1 MENIADVI
9 SKFSDSFY
17 SIEMDFYKQTELLEK
32 KYVREI
38 KSLAKDLKMRVFT
51 KDNIDAFR
59 YQVLE
64 DERHFDFYP
73 TVNSVTDKK
82 SISLLSQYLIIE
94 SEEDE
99 GLEGSWINDYLPD
112 EIILKQPQ

>member
-1 MENIADVI
+1 MENTADVI

-17 SIEMDFYKQTELLEK
+17 SIEKDFDKQTKLLEK
-32 KYVREI
+32 KYVREV
-38 KSLAKDLKMRVFT
+38 KNLTKDLKIRVFT

-59 YQVLE
+59 NQVLE

-73 TVNSVTDKK
+73 TVDSVTDKK
-82 SISLLSQYLIIE
+82 SISLLSHYLIDI
-94 SEEDE
+94 SEEE
-99 GLEGSWINDYLPD
+99 ESFEGSWINDYLPD

>member
-32 KYVREI
+32 KYVREV
-38 KSLAKDLKMRVFT
+38 KNLAKELKIRVFT
-51 KDNIDAFR
+51 KDNIDAFK
-59 YQVLE
+59 YEVLE
-64 DERHFDFYP
+64 NERHPDFYP
-73 TVNSVTDKK
+73 TVDDITDKK
-82 SISLLSQYLIIE
+82 SISLLSHYLIGI

-112 EIILKQPQ
+112 EIILKQSQ

>member
-32 KYVREI
+32 KYVREV
-38 KSLAKDLKMRVFT
+38 KNLAKELKIRVFT

-73 TVNSVTDKK
+73 TVDSVTDKK
-82 SISLLSQYLIIE
+82 SISLLSYYLIDLF
-94 SEEDE
+94 EEYE
-99 GLEGSWINDYLPD
+99 GLEGSWINEYLPD
-112 EIILKQPQ
+112 EIILKQSQ

>member
-51 KDNIDAFR
+51 KENIDAFR

-73 TVNSVTDKK
+73 TVDSVTDKK
-82 SISLLSQYLIIE
+82 SISLLSHYLIDA

-99 GLEGSWINDYLPD
+99 GLEGSWIYEYLPD
-112 EIILKQPQ
+112 EIILKQSQ